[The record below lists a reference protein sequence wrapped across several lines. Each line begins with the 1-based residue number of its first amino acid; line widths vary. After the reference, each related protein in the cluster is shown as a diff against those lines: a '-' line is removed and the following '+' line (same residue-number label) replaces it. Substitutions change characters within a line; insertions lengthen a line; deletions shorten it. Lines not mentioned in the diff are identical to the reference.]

1 MQIAALDFLA
11 ETIQMLIEEPG
22 KFEQS
27 QKELNAL
34 YIEFAQ
40 DNYVMSNAIEMLFE
54 HVSILYLRVMLG
66 LHFYDKHVVSNN

>member
-1 MQIAALDFLA
+1 MAALDFLT
-11 ETIQMLIEEPG
+11 ETINILNDDPG

-40 DNYVMSNAIEMLFE
+40 DNYVISNSIEILFD
-54 HVSILYLRVMLG
+54 HVSIPINSVICSKYI
-66 LHFYDKHVVSNN
+66 FIAFS

>member
-11 ETIQMLIEEPG
+11 ETIQMLIEDPG

-40 DNYVMSNAIEMLFE
+40 DNYVISNAIEMLFDN
-54 HVSILYLRVMLG
+54 VS
-66 LHFYDKHVVSNN
+66 